1 MKLRTRIA
9 RGLALPILLG
19 VVAGELAPTLARGV
33 DTAAALQ
40 RPPRDDPRAPLADTA
55 SVGGRVTIS
64 GVTPPVPVRRARVTV
79 ESDALAEPRVA
90 ETDADGRYRVDRLP
104 PGRYR
109 VTAEKPGFVRL
120 ASGARHPS
128 PSRRPST

>member
-64 GVTPPVPVRRARVTV
+64 GVTPPRPGATRARHRRVGR
-79 ESDALAEPRVA
+79 PR
-90 ETDADGRYRVDRLP
+90 G
-104 PGRYR
+104 
-109 VTAEKPGFVRL
+109 TARG
-120 ASGARHPS
+120 
-128 PSRRPST
+128 